1 MGSIVKEDHWLLPD
15 LAGALQWCGQRTRQQ
30 IRCTLAVTAE
40 YARTPEESRN
50 ALMSHLAG
58 IRAVGERSGG
68 ISFSV
73 KPSAI
78 GILFDHGEYIRNLS
92 LLFHEALDRGV
103 PFEIDM
109 EGRPL
114 AGDTIRS
121 ALTLAGEGGPL
132 TLALQAY
139 LDRTSSDIAACR
151 NAQIRVRLVKGAYRG
166 DTDDF
171 ITIQEKFR
179 THAETLIS
187 AGVSFSAATHDPVL
201 IDWLKEAM
209 HDHKNL
215 IEFAFLKGLADKTKT
230 EMAADGWKIAEYVP
244 YGPGGQAYI
253 LRRERY
259 LSALEHLGRS
269 PVP

>member
-1 MGSIVKEDHWLLPD
+1 MEEDNRWSVPD
-15 LAGALQWCGQRTRQQ
+15 LAGALQWCGQRSRQH

-40 YARTPEESRN
+40 YAKTPEESHH
-50 ALMSHLAG
+50 ALVAHLTG
-58 IRAVGERSGG
+58 IRAAVEQSGG

-114 AGDTIRS
+114 VGDTLRS
-121 ALTLAGEGGPL
+121 ALTLAGEGGPV
-132 TLALQAY
+132 TVALQAY
-139 LDRTSSDIAACR
+139 LNRTSNDLAACLD
-151 NAQIRVRLVKGAYRG
+151 AGVSVRLVKGAYHG
-166 DTDDF
+166 DIGDF
-171 ITIQEKFR
+171 ITIQERFR
-179 THAETLIS
+179 ALAETLIS
-187 AGVSFSAATHDPVL
+187 AGAPFCAATHDPVL
-201 IDWLKEAM
+201 IDWLKEKM
-209 HDHKNL
+209 QDHKDL
-215 IEFAFLKGLADKTKT
+215 LEFSFLKGLADRTKT
-230 EMAADGWKIAEYVP
+230 EMAADGWKVAEYVP
-244 YGPGGQAYI
+244 YGPADPAYI

-259 LSALEHLGRS
+259 LSNLGHLGRS

>member
-1 MGSIVKEDHWLLPD
+1 MGNIVEDNRWSVPD
-15 LAGALQWCGQRTRQQ
+15 LAGALQWCGQRSRQH

-40 YARTPEESRN
+40 YAKTPEESHH
-50 ALMSHLAG
+50 ALVSHLTG
-58 IRAVGERSGG
+58 IRAAGEQSGG

-114 AGDTIRS
+114 VGDTLRS

-132 TLALQAY
+132 TIALQAY
-139 LDRTSSDIAACR
+139 LNRTSNDLAACLD
-151 NAQIRVRLVKGAYRG
+151 AGISVRLVKGAYHG
-166 DTDDF
+166 DIGDF

-179 THAETLIS
+179 TLAETLIS
-187 AGVSFSAATHDPVL
+187 AGAPFCAATHDPVL
-201 IDWLKEAM
+201 VDWLREEM
-209 HDHKNL
+209 LDHKDL
-215 IEFAFLKGLADKTKT
+215 IEFAFLKGFADRTKT
-230 EMAADGWKIAEYVP
+230 EMAADGWKVAEYVP
-244 YGPGGQAYI
+244 YRHGRPAYI

-259 LSALEHLGRS
+259 LTTLGQLGRS

>member
-1 MGSIVKEDHWLLPD
+1 MESMVKEERWLFTD
-15 LAGALQWCGQRTRQQ
+15 LAGAMQWCGQRTRQH
-30 IRCTLAVTAE
+30 IRCTLAVAAE
-40 YARTPEESRN
+40 YARTPEASGHS
-50 ALMSHLAG
+50 LLLHLAG
-58 IRAVGERSGG
+58 IQAAGERSGG

-92 LLFHEALDRGV
+92 LLFHEARDRGV

-114 AGDTIRS
+114 VGDTFRS
-121 ALTLAGEGGPL
+121 ALSLAGEGGPL
-132 TLALQAY
+132 TVALQAY
-139 LDRTSSDIAACR
+139 LNRTPNDLGVCIAAG
-151 NAQIRVRLVKGAYRG
+151 IRVRLVKGAYQG

-171 ITIQEKFR
+171 ITIQQKFR
-179 THAETLIS
+179 ACAETLVS
-187 AGVSFSAATHDPVL
+187 AGVPFSAATHDPVL

-215 IEFAFLKGLADKTKT
+215 IEFSFLKGLADRTKT
-230 EMAADGWKIAEYVP
+230 EMAADGWKVAEYVP
-244 YGPGGQAYI
+244 YGTEGQPYI
-253 LRRERY
+253 RRRERY
-259 LSALEHLGRS
+259 LATLEQLGRS

>member
-1 MGSIVKEDHWLLPD
+1 MEDNRWSVPD
-15 LAGALQWCGQRTRQQ
+15 LAGALHWCGQRSRQY

-40 YARTPEESRN
+40 YAKTPEESRR
-50 ALMSHLAG
+50 ALVSHLTG
-58 IRAVGERSGG
+58 IRAAGEQPGS

-114 AGDTIRS
+114 VGDTLRS

-132 TLALQAY
+132 TIALQAY
-139 LDRTSSDIAACR
+139 LNRTSNDLAACMD
-151 NAQIRVRLVKGAYRG
+151 AGVRVRLVKGAYHG
-166 DTDDF
+166 DTGDF
-171 ITIQEKFR
+171 IAIQEKFR
-179 THAETLIS
+179 AHAETLIS
-187 AGVSFSAATHDPVL
+187 AGAPFCAATHDPVL
-201 IDWLKEAM
+201 IDWLKEKMQA
-209 HDHKNL
+209 HKDL
-215 IEFAFLKGLADKTKT
+215 IELAFLKGLADHTKT
-230 EMAADGWKIAEYVP
+230 EMAAAGWKVAEYVP
-244 YGPGGQAYI
+244 YGPADPAYI

-259 LSALEHLGRS
+259 LSTLDHLGRS